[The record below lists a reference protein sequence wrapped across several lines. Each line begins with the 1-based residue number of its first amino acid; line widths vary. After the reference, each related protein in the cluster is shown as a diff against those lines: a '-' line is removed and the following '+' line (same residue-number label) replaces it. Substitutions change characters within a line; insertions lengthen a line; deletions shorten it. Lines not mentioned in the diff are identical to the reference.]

1 MLLRLAGQ
9 SDKYNDQEAEN
20 MSYLTFHSKKIFYK
34 EAGHGKPLVMLHGD
48 TASSVMFEFLLPLYQ
63 EHFRVILLD
72 FLGNGQ
78 SGRVSHFPADL
89 WNSQAEQV
97 IALIEH
103 LHIGKVN
110 LLGTSGGAWVAVNT
124 ALKRP
129 DLTEKVIADSF
140 DGRTLHETFAED
152 LLKERRAAMQDL
164 SARQFYQWC
173 QGEDWESIVELN
185 TQALVKCAADR
196 VPLFCMPLEKL
207 QVPILFMGSR
217 EDSMCR
223 RNMEEEYLEMSRLVQ
238 DGSIHMFQTGGHPS
252 ILTNAELSAR
262 VITEFIY
269 G

>member
-1 MLLRLAGQ
+1 
-9 SDKYNDQEAEN
+9 

-78 SGRVSHFPADL
+78 SDRVSHFPADL
-89 WNSQAEQV
+89 WSSQAEQV

-103 LHIGKVN
+103 MHIGKVN
-110 LLGTSGGAWVAVNT
+110 ILGTSGGAWIAANT

-152 LLKERRAAMQDL
+152 LLKERRAAMQDP

-173 QGEDWESIVELN
+173 QGEDWES
-185 TQALVKCAADR
+185 
-196 VPLFCMPLEKL
+196 
-207 QVPILFMGSR
+207 R
-217 EDSMCR
+217 EDSMCH

>member
-9 SDKYNDQEAEN
+9 SDKSNDQEAEN
-20 MSYLTFHSKKIFYK
+20 MSYFTFHSKKIFYK

-78 SGRVSHFPADL
+78 SDRVSLFPADL
-89 WNSQAEQV
+89 WLSQAEQV

-103 LHIGKVN
+103 MHIGKVN
-110 LLGTSGGAWVAVNT
+110 ILGTSGGAWIAVNT

-152 LLKERRAAMQDL
+152 LLKERRAAMQDP

-173 QGEDWESIVELN
+173 QGEDWES
-185 TQALVKCAADR
+185 
-196 VPLFCMPLEKL
+196 
-207 QVPILFMGSR
+207 R
-217 EDSMCR
+217 EDTMCR

-269 G
+269 R

>member
-1 MLLRLAGQ
+1 
-9 SDKYNDQEAEN
+9 

-48 TASSVMFEFLLPLYQ
+48 
-63 EHFRVILLD
+63 
-72 FLGNGQ
+72 
-78 SGRVSHFPADL
+78 
-89 WNSQAEQV
+89 
-97 IALIEH
+97 
-103 LHIGKVN
+103 
-110 LLGTSGGAWVAVNT
+110 T

-152 LLKERRAAMQDL
+152 LLKERRTAMQDP

-173 QGEDWESIVELN
+173 QGEDW
-185 TQALVKCAADR
+185 
-196 VPLFCMPLEKL
+196 
-207 QVPILFMGSR
+207 GSR
-217 EDSMCR
+217 EDTMCR